1 MSREEKMV
9 ILASSL
15 GTVFEWCGFDVHGAL
30 AATNGVQFVSSFPEA
45 TRNIFA
51 PLAAQARS
59 GVVVKVD

>member
-30 AATNGVQFVSSFPEA
+30 AYW
-45 TRNIFA
+45 
-51 PLAAQARS
+51 LAYLRK
-59 GVVVKVD
+59 G